1 MFIKRIIKWLLRG
14 IAAIVLLAVASLILL
29 LAFLS
34 REHRTEITLPQ
45 PSGRFAV
52 GRTSDVWIN
61 QAETDELAPSAGT
74 PRELVVWIWYPAAPA
89 ASAKPVEYLPAP
101 WRAAEARHSGALM
114 SKFLTRDLSL
124 VRAHSTSDPD
134 VSPEQPSYP
143 VVILRAGGGAFTTD
157 YTTLAEDLASHGY
170 VVVGFD
176 APYRTSLVVFPD
188 GHVVERAPANN
199 PENLNAEEA
208 NRLIN
213 RLLPMWT
220 SDTKFVLNQ
229 LQRLNAD
236 SSGKFAGRLDMERVG
251 MFGHSFGGATTLQ
264 FCHDDA
270 RCKAAIDLDGAPYG
284 SVVQEGLQQPC
295 MFVFSDH
302 SRELSDP
309 AAKQVLAD
317 LQSLYGRLPNGRV
330 VITIAG
336 AHHFSFTDQSLLKS
350 SLLMKVLATVGGF
363 GKLDPR
369 RGLMITSSYVDTFFD
384 VHLKGAPANQLTDM
398 SAQYPEVRVEQ
409 RWGDCCLF

>member
-14 IAAIVLLAVASLILL
+14 LAAIVLLAVVSLILL
-29 LAFLS
+29 LVFLS

-52 GRTSDVWIN
+52 GRTSYVWTN

-74 PRELVVWIWYPAAPA
+74 PRELMVWIWYPAAPG
-89 ASAKPVEYLPAP
+89 ASAQPAAYLPAP
-101 WRAAEARHSGALM
+101 WRAAEARYSGALM
-114 SKFLTRDLSL
+114 LKFLTRDLSL
-124 VRAHSTSDPD
+124 VRAHSSSDPD

-157 YTTLAEDLASHGY
+157 YTTLGEDLASHGY

-188 GHVVERAPANN
+188 GHVVERTPANN

-220 SDTKFVLNQ
+220 GDTKFVLSQ
-229 LQRLNAD
+229 LQRLND
-236 SSGKFAGRLDMERVG
+236 KDNSSKFAGRLDMERVG

-270 RCKAAIDLDGAPYG
+270 RCKAALDLDGAPYG
-284 SVVQEGLQQPC
+284 SVVQEGLQQSC
-295 MFVFSDH
+295 MFIFSDH

-317 LQSLYGRLPNGRV
+317 LQSLYGHLPNGRV
-330 VITIAG
+330 VITIGG
-336 AHHFSFTDQSLLKS
+336 AHHFSFSDQSLLKS
-350 SLLMKVLATVGGF
+350 PLLMRVLTSLAGF
-363 GKLDPR
+363 GKLDAR
-369 RGLMITSSYVDTFFD
+369 RGLAITSTYVHTFFD
-384 VHLKGAPANQLTDM
+384 VHLKGSPASELTDI

-409 RWGDCCLF
+409 R

>member
-1 MFIKRIIKWLLRG
+1 MFIFIKRISKWLLKG
-14 IAAIVLLAVASLILL
+14 LAAIVGFAVVSLILL
-29 LAFLS
+29 LGVLS
-34 REHRTEITLPQ
+34 REHRTEITLPE

-52 GRTSDVWIN
+52 GRTTYVWIN
-61 QAETDELAPSAGT
+61 HAETDELAPSPGT
-74 PRELVVWIWYPAAPA
+74 PRELVVWIWYPAAA
-89 ASAKPVEYLPAP
+89 TASAKAVEYLPAP
-101 WRAAEARHSGALM
+101 WRAAEAQHSGVLM

-143 VVILRAGGGAFTTD
+143 VVILRAGGGALTTD

-188 GHVVERAPANN
+188 NRVVERPRAND

-220 SDTKFVLNQ
+220 SDTKFVVSQ
-229 LQRLNAD
+229 LERLNAAD
-236 SSGKFAGRLDMERVG
+236 PSGRFAGRLDMQRLG

-270 RCKAAIDLDGAPYG
+270 RCKAGIDLDGAPYG

-295 MFVFSDH
+295 MFILSDH

-309 AAKQVLAD
+309 AAKQILAD
-317 LQSLYGRLPNGRV
+317 LQSIYSRLPNGRV
-330 VITIAG
+330 VITIRG
-336 AHHFSFTDQSLLKS
+336 AHHFSFSDQSLLKS
-350 SLLMKVLATVGGF
+350 PLLMEVLTSLGGF
-363 GKLDPR
+363 GKLDAR
-369 RGLMITSSYVDTFFD
+369 RGLTITSTYVHTFFD
-384 VHLKGAPANQLTDM
+384 VYLKGAPATQLTGI
-398 SAQYPEVRVEQ
+398 SAQCPEVQSEPR
-409 RWGDCCLF
+409 